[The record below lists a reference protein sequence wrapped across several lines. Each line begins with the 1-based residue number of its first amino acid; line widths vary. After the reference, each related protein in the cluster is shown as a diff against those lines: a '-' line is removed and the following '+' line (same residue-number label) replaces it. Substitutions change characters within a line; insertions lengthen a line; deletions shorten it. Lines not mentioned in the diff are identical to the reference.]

1 MQPRRV
7 VAGLAIVLSVLALP
21 VLVLATTSNWNWLRG
36 PLSQHVH
43 DTTGRTLLLQGD
55 LKVHLGWPHTRIHAA
70 GVAFSNPSWAH
81 EKQMFEAR
89 NVGFSLAM
97 LPLLGGRIVLDEVQ
111 LDRAV
116 ALFEKAA
123 DGRKNWLLDR
133 QQRDE
138 SARITVNHVAI
149 KAGRIGYSDVRQK
162 TAISAIVATRD
173 APTATVTPLSVTAH
187 GQYRG
192 LTLKVQAQGASVL
205 TLREVKTPYR
215 LKLTGTIGPTTVRA
229 DGTITNLAELSAIDL
244 KIGLSGG
251 SLAQLYPLFG
261 IVLPDTPPYATQGR
275 LLHQAQHWRYEKFSG
290 RIGRSDIAGTLQVD
304 TGGKRSKLT
313 ATLAS
318 RQLNLAD
325 LGPLVGSDHSSA
337 ASAPGALVVDQPA
350 AARRVLP
357 TTPFRSKRWPQM
369 DADVSFKAASIQHNA
384 ALPIDTLSTRLQ
396 LKDAVLTLDPL
407 RVGVAG
413 GSLAGSLMLDAREQ
427 PIRARADLN
436 ARKISLARLFPTFDQ
451 NKASI
456 GQLNGDINLR
466 GRGDTVAAM
475 LGSAD
480 GKLAMVINDGEISK
494 LMMESVGLHLL
505 EILQLKISGD
515 KPIRIRCG
523 VADFDVK
530 QGVMQSNIL
539 VFDTDITRIG
549 GSGSIDLGKEQLD
562 LRLTPKSRKLSL
574 VSLRTPIH
582 VQGSFVD
589 PQVSLDKTALAAR
602 GLGALALGLVN
613 PLLALLPLIETG
625 PGRDSECR
633 QMIQEAQTP

>member
-1 MQPRRV
+1 MRPRRV
-7 VAGLAIVLSVLALP
+7 LAGLAIVLSVVALP
-21 VLVLATTSNWNWLRG
+21 VLVLATTSSWNWLRG
-36 PLSQHVH
+36 PLSRYVQ

-70 GVAFSNPSWAH
+70 GVAFSNPPWAH

-97 LPLLGGRIVLDEVQ
+97 LPLLDGRIVFNEVK

-116 ALFEKAA
+116 AWFEKAA

-173 APTATVTPLSVTAH
+173 ASTTPLSVTAQ

-192 LTLKVQAQGASVL
+192 LKLKAQAQGASVL
-205 TLREVKTPYR
+205 TLRDVKTPYR

-229 DGTITNLAELSAIDL
+229 DGTITHLAKLSAIDL

-251 SLAQLYPLFG
+251 SLAELYPLFG

-275 LLHQAQHWRYEKFSG
+275 LLRQAQRWRYEKFSG
-290 RIGRSDIAGTLQVD
+290 RIGRSDLAGTLQVD
-304 TGGKRSKLT
+304 TGGKRRKLT

-318 RQLNLAD
+318 RQLHLAD

-337 ASAPGALVVDQPA
+337 ASASGVLAADQPA
-350 AARRVLP
+350 AGHRVLP

-369 DADVSFKAASIQHNA
+369 DADVTFKAASIKHNA

-413 GSLAGSLMLDAREQ
+413 GSLAGSLVLDARQQ

-436 ARKISLARLFPTFDQ
+436 ARKIRLARLFPTFDQ

-456 GQLNGDINLR
+456 GQLNGDISLR

-480 GKLAMVINDGEISK
+480 GKLAMVINEGEISK

-562 LRLTPKSRKLSL
+562 LTLTPKSRKLSL

-589 PQVSLDKTALAAR
+589 PQVSLDKTTLAAR

-625 PGRDSECR
+625 PGLDSECG
-633 QMIQEAQTP
+633 QMIREAQTP

>member
-1 MQPRRV
+1 MQPRRIL
-7 VAGLAIVLSVLALP
+7 AGLAIVLSVVALP

-36 PLSQHVH
+36 PISRHVH
-43 DTTGRTLLLQGD
+43 DITGRALLLQGD
-55 LKVHLGWPHTRIHAA
+55 LKVHLGWPHTRIYAE
-70 GVAFSNPSWAH
+70 GVAFSNPLWAH

-97 LPLLGGRIVLDEVQ
+97 LPLLDGRIVLNEVQ

-116 ALFEKAA
+116 ALFEQAA

-173 APTATVTPLSVTAH
+173 ASTATVTPLSITAQ
-187 GQYRG
+187 GQYHG
-192 LTLKVQAQGASVL
+192 LKLKAQAQGASVL

-215 LKLTGTIGPTTVRA
+215 LKLAGTIGPTTVRA
-229 DGTITNLAELSAIDL
+229 DGTITNLAEFSAIDL
-244 KIGLSGG
+244 KISLSGG
-251 SLAQLYPLFG
+251 SLAQLYPLLG

-275 LLHQAQHWRYEKFSG
+275 LLHQAQRWRYEKFSG
-290 RIGRSDIAGTLQVD
+290 RVGRSDMAGTLQVD

-325 LGPLVGSDHSSA
+325 MGPLVGSASA
-337 ASAPGALVVDQPA
+337 ASASGELAVDQPA
-350 AARRVLP
+350 AGRRVLP
-357 TTPFRSKRWPQM
+357 TTPFRSERWPQM
-369 DADVSFKAASIQHNA
+369 DADVTFNAASIKHNA

-413 GSLAGSLMLDAREQ
+413 GSLAGSLELDARQQ

-436 ARKISLARLFPTFDQ
+436 ARKIRLARLFPTFDQ

-456 GQLNGDINLR
+456 GQLNGDISLR

-480 GKLAMVINDGEISK
+480 GKLAMVVNDGEISK

-523 VADFDVK
+523 VADFDVR

-562 LRLTPKSRKLSL
+562 LTLTPISRKLSL
-574 VSLRTPIH
+574 VSLHTPIH

-589 PQVSLDKTALAAR
+589 PQVSLDKTTLATR

-625 PGRDSECR
+625 PGLDSECR
-633 QMIQEAQTP
+633 QMIHEAQTP

>member
-7 VAGLAIVLSVLALP
+7 LTGVALVLAMLALP
-21 VLVLATTSNWNWLRG
+21 VLVLATLSNWNWLRE
-36 PLSQHVH
+36 PIARQVLDS
-43 DTTGRTLLLQGD
+43 TGRTLQLRGD
-55 LKVHLGWPHTRIHAA
+55 LKVHLGWPRTRIHAA

-89 NVGFSLAM
+89 NVSFTLAM
-97 LPLLGGRIVLDEVQ
+97 PPLLGGRIVLDEVW
-111 LDRAV
+111 LDQAV
-116 ALFEKAA
+116 AEFERAA

-138 SARITVNHVAI
+138 SARITLNHVAI
-149 KAGRIGYSDVRQK
+149 KKGRVGYSDVRQK

-173 APTATVTPLSVTAH
+173 VPKGTPTPLQVTAQ

-192 LTLKVQAQGASVL
+192 LELKLQGQGASVL
-205 TLREVKTPYR
+205 GLRDVKTPYR
-215 LKLTGTIGPTTVRA
+215 LKVSGKIGPTALRA
-229 DGTITNLAELSAIDL
+229 DGTITNLAGLSALDL

-261 IVLPDTPPYATQGR
+261 VVLPDTPPYATQGR
-275 LLHQAQHWRYEKFSG
+275 LQRQAQRWRYEKFSG

-304 TGGKRSKLT
+304 TGGKRPKLT

-318 RQLNLAD
+318 RQLNFAD
-325 LGPLVGSDHSSA
+325 LGPLVGSGPRSAA
-337 ASAPGALVVDQPA
+337 ASAKAPAGRQVLPA
-350 AARRVLP
+350 A
-357 TTPFRSKRWPQM
+357 PFRSARWPRM
-369 DADVSFKAASIQHNA
+369 DADVTYKAASIKHPA

-396 LKDAVLTLDPL
+396 LRDAVLTLDPL

-413 GSLAGSLMLDAREQ
+413 GSLGGLLVLDARQQ
-427 PIRARADLN
+427 PIRARADLK
-436 ARKISLARLFPTFDQ
+436 ARKISIARLFPTFDQ
-451 NKASI
+451 NRASI
-456 GQLNGDINLR
+456 GQVNGDIDLR
-466 GRGDTVAAM
+466 GRGDSVAAM

-480 GKLAMVINDGEISK
+480 GKLAMVVNGGEISK

-530 QGVMQSNIL
+530 QGVMRPNIL
-539 VFDTDITRIG
+539 VFDTDISRIA

-562 LRLTPKSRKLSL
+562 LTLTPKSRKLSL
-574 VSLRTPIH
+574 VALRTPIH
-582 VQGSFVD
+582 VQGSFSD
-589 PQVSLDKTALAAR
+589 PQVSLDKTMLAAR

-625 PGRDSECR
+625 PGVDSECR
-633 QMIQEAQTP
+633 QLIDEAKTP

>member
-1 MQPRRV
+1 MRPRRIL
-7 VAGLAIVLSVLALP
+7 AGLAIVLSVLALP
-21 VLVLATTSNWNWLRG
+21 VLVLATISNWNWLRG
-36 PLSQHVH
+36 PLSHYVQ
-43 DTTGRTLLLQGD
+43 DTTGRALLLQGD

-70 GVAFSNPSWAH
+70 GVAFSNPPWAH

-97 LPLLGGRIVLDEVQ
+97 LPLFGGRIVLDEVQ
-111 LDRAV
+111 LDQAV

-138 SARITVNHVAI
+138 NARITVNHVAI
-149 KAGRIGYSDVRQK
+149 KAGRIGYSDVGQK
-162 TAISAIVATRD
+162 TAISAIVATSD
-173 APTATVTPLSVTAH
+173 ASTTPLSITAQ

-192 LTLKVQAQGASVL
+192 LKLKAQAQGASVL
-205 TLREVKTPYR
+205 SLREVKTPYR

-251 SLAQLYPLFG
+251 SLVQLYPLFG
-261 IVLPDTPPYATQGR
+261 IVLPDTPPYATEGR
-275 LLHQAQHWRYEKFSG
+275 LLRQAQRWRYEKFSG

-325 LGPLVGSDHSSA
+325 LGPLVGSDPASA
-337 ASAPGALVVDQPA
+337 ASASGALAVDQPA
-350 AARRVLP
+350 AGRRVLP
-357 TTPFRSKRWPQM
+357 TTPFRSERWPQM
-369 DADVSFKAASIQHNA
+369 DADVTFKAASIKHNA

-413 GSLAGSLMLDAREQ
+413 GSLAGSLVLDARQQ

-436 ARKISLARLFPTFDQ
+436 ARKIRLAQLFPTFDL
-451 NKASI
+451 NKTSI
-456 GQLNGDINLR
+456 GQLNGDISLR

-480 GKLAMVINDGEISK
+480 GKLAMVVNEGEISK

-530 QGVMQSNIL
+530 QGVMHTNIL

-562 LRLTPKSRKLSL
+562 LTLTPKSRKLSL

-582 VQGSFVD
+582 VQGSFAD

-625 PGRDSECR
+625 PGLDSECG
-633 QMIQEAQTP
+633 QMIHEAQTP

>member
-1 MQPRRV
+1 MRPRRV
-7 VAGLAIVLSVLALP
+7 LAGLAIVLSVVALP
-21 VLVLATTSNWNWLRG
+21 VLVLATTSSWNWLRG
-36 PLSQHVH
+36 PLSRYVQ

-70 GVAFSNPSWAH
+70 GVAFSNPPWAH

-97 LPLLGGRIVLDEVQ
+97 LPLLDGRIVFNEVK

-116 ALFEKAA
+116 AWFEKAA

-173 APTATVTPLSVTAH
+173 ASTTPLSVTAQ

-192 LTLKVQAQGASVL
+192 LKLKAQAQGASVL
-205 TLREVKTPYR
+205 TLRDVKTPYR

-229 DGTITNLAELSAIDL
+229 DGTITHLAKLSAIDL

-251 SLAQLYPLFG
+251 SLAELYPLFG

-275 LLHQAQHWRYEKFSG
+275 FLRQAQRWRYEKFSG
-290 RIGRSDIAGTLQVD
+290 RIGRSDLAGTLQVD
-304 TGGKRSKLT
+304 TGGKRRKLT

-318 RQLNLAD
+318 RQLHLAD

-337 ASAPGALVVDQPA
+337 ASASGVLAADQPA
-350 AARRVLP
+350 AGHRVLP

-369 DADVSFKAASIQHNA
+369 DADVTFKAASIKHNA

-413 GSLAGSLMLDAREQ
+413 GSLAGSLVLDARQQ

-436 ARKISLARLFPTFDQ
+436 ARKIRLARLFPTFDQ

-456 GQLNGDINLR
+456 GQLNGDISLR

-480 GKLAMVINDGEISK
+480 GKLAMVINEGEISK

-562 LRLTPKSRKLSL
+562 LTLTPKSRKLSL

-589 PQVSLDKTALAAR
+589 PQVSLDKTTLAAR

-625 PGRDSECR
+625 PGLDS
-633 QMIQEAQTP
+633 

>member
-1 MQPRRV
+1 MRPRRV
-7 VAGLAIVLSVLALP
+7 LAGLAIVLSVVALP
-21 VLVLATTSNWNWLRG
+21 VLVLATTSSWNWLRG
-36 PLSQHVH
+36 PLSRYVQ

-70 GVAFSNPSWAH
+70 GVAFSNPPWAH

-97 LPLLGGRIVLDEVQ
+97 LPLLDGRIVFNEVK

-116 ALFEKAA
+116 AWFEKAA

-173 APTATVTPLSVTAH
+173 ASTTPLSVTAQ

-192 LTLKVQAQGASVL
+192 LKLKAQAQGASVL
-205 TLREVKTPYR
+205 TLRDVKTPYR

-229 DGTITNLAELSAIDL
+229 DGTITHLAKLSAIDL

-251 SLAQLYPLFG
+251 SLAELYPLFG

-275 LLHQAQHWRYEKFSG
+275 LLRQAQRWRYEKFSG
-290 RIGRSDIAGTLQVD
+290 RIGRSDLAGTLQVD
-304 TGGKRSKLT
+304 TGGKRRKLT

-318 RQLNLAD
+318 RQLHLAD

-337 ASAPGALVVDQPA
+337 ASASGVLAADQPA
-350 AARRVLP
+350 AGHRVLP

-369 DADVSFKAASIQHNA
+369 DADVTFKAASIKHNA

-413 GSLAGSLMLDAREQ
+413 GSLAGSLVLDARQQ

-436 ARKISLARLFPTFDQ
+436 ARKIRLARLFPTFDQ

-456 GQLNGDINLR
+456 GQLNGDISLR

-480 GKLAMVINDGEISK
+480 GKLAMVINEGEISK

-562 LRLTPKSRKLSL
+562 LILTPKSRKLSL

-582 VQGSFVD
+582 VRGSFVD
-589 PQVSLDKTALAAR
+589 PQVSLDKTKLAAR
-602 GLGALALGLVN
+602 GFGALALGLVN

-625 PGRDSECR
+625 PGLDSECG
-633 QMIQEAQTP
+633 QMIREAQTP

>member
-7 VAGLAIVLSVLALP
+7 LSGLAIVLAVLALP
-21 VLVLATTSNWNWLRG
+21 ILVLATISNWNWLRG
-36 PLSQHVH
+36 PISSQVH
-43 DTTGRTLLLQGD
+43 STTGRTLQLQGD

-70 GVAFSNPSWAH
+70 GVTFSNPPWAQ

-89 NVGFSLAM
+89 NVNFTLAM
-97 LPLLGGRIVLDEVQ
+97 LPLFDGRIVFDEVK

-116 ALFEKAA
+116 ALFEQAA

-138 SARITVNHVAI
+138 SARITINHVAI
-149 KAGRIGYSDVRQK
+149 EAGRVGYSDVRQK

-173 APTATVTPLSVTAH
+173 ASSETATPLHISAQ

-192 LTLKVQAQGASVL
+192 LELKAQGQGASVL
-205 TLREVKTPYR
+205 TLRDFKTPYR
-215 LKLTGTIGPTTVRA
+215 LKVSGKIGPTTVRA
-229 DGTITNLAELSAIDL
+229 DGTITNLARLSTIDL

-251 SLAQLYPLFG
+251 SLAQLYPLLG

-275 LLHQAQHWRYEKFSG
+275 LLRQAQLWRYEKFSG
-290 RIGRSDIAGTLQVD
+290 RVGRSDIAGTLQVD
-304 TGGKRSKLT
+304 TGGKRTKLT

-318 RQLNLAD
+318 RQLNFAD
-325 LGPLVGSDHSSA
+325 LGPLVGSDASPAASGPGTLVVKQSA
-337 ASAPGALVVDQPA
+337 AE
-350 AARRVLP
+350 RRVLP
-357 TTPFRSKRWPQM
+357 TVPFRSDRWPQM
-369 DADVSFKAASIQHNA
+369 DADVTFKAASIKHHA

-413 GSLAGSLMLDAREQ
+413 GSLAGSLVLDARQQ
-427 PIRARADLN
+427 PIRAHADLK
-436 ARKISLARLFPTFDQ
+436 ARKMHIARLFPTFDQ

-456 GQLNGDINLR
+456 GQVNGDVDLR
-466 GRGDTVAAM
+466 GRGDSVAAM
-475 LGSAD
+475 LGNAD
-480 GKLAMVINDGEISK
+480 GKLAMVVNGGEISK

-523 VADFDVK
+523 VADFDVRR
-530 QGVMQSNIL
+530 GVMQSNIL

-549 GSGSIDLGKEQLD
+549 GSGSIDLSKEKLD
-562 LRLTPKSRKLSL
+562 LILTPKSRKLSL
-574 VSLRTPIH
+574 VALRTPIY
-582 VQGSFVD
+582 VQGSFSN
-589 PQVSLDKTALAAR
+589 PQVSLDKKTLAAR

-625 PGRDSECR
+625 PGLESECR
-633 QMIQEAQTP
+633 QMIHEAKTL